1 MYYTFIHLHIK
12 MYYYIDNSCV
22 KEYSTYRTTTY
33 RTQLKNMVPIDE
45 LTPNAERSTLH
56 VARFYKFSNWK
67 FVTMIRIVRNRNSTP
82 GRRVAYFWT
91 LLDFPDSVD
100 HR

>member
-1 MYYTFIHLHIK
+1 MKGWAGT
-12 MYYYIDNSCV
+12 
-22 KEYSTYRTTTY
+22 EYSTYRTTTY

-100 HR
+100 VAVVKIKNPQHLPP